1 MTDAEI
7 AEALNALSAAT
18 RRAVPLASLLAA
30 AALNGAYAAVKATAE
45 SVGRG
50 YVTIEGHV
58 STQYLTVE
66 DRPL

>member
-1 MTDAEI
+1 MPK
-7 AEALNALSAAT
+7 
-18 RRAVPLASLLAA
+18 RRMLLAA